1 MLKETPIVYYSEGET
16 SFLYEKN
23 KVILRAD
30 CLVELKL
37 SGTDSAEG
45 TGWYLPDEDGE
56 TLAETEESKLD
67 ETDTAAGT
75 TEGTTS
81 ETGST
86 ATEKKTKEQELM
98 ESLPA
103 GNRYY
108 AYYYLSD
115 EEWQPESTLDKSKIT
130 ITAVTTYDNDLDLKF
145 LEGYE
150 MTPENGSYQS
160 AGMRCH

>member
-1 MLKETPIVYYSEGET
+1 
-16 SFLYEKN
+16 
-23 KVILRAD
+23 
-30 CLVELKL
+30 
-37 SGTDSAEG
+37 
-45 TGWYLPDEDGE
+45 
-56 TLAETEESKLD
+56 
-67 ETDTAAGT
+67 
-75 TEGTTS
+75 
-81 ETGST
+81 
-86 ATEKKTKEQELM
+86 M

-160 AGMRCH
+160 AGMCCH